1 MKTLLQAP
9 FMKEFIRMLDNM
21 YRLGW
26 HERNS
31 GNASYLLY
39 EEDIKP
45 YKHELKLIKTIVLEG
60 KFPILANRYFLVTG
74 TTKYFKNALELPEDT
89 VGIIKINEQGNAY
102 DILWGY
108 SGTGKPT
115 SELPTHLAT
124 HAVKLELNPKH
135 RMVLHAHATHTLAM
149 SFTHDLDEKLFT
161 KTLWKMSTECIVVFP
176 EGVGVLPWMVCGNK
190 EIADE
195 TAIKMHYVNAVIW
208 SLHGMFAAG
217 NTMDETFGLIETIE
231 KSATIYHLTSGLG
244 VKQDITDNQLM
255 KLANAFNVTPR
266 ADILH
271 PTK

>member
-1 MKTLLQAP
+1 MKFLVQAP
-9 FMKEFIRMLDNM
+9 YFVSFIETLDNM

-45 YKHELKLIKTIVLEG
+45 YESEFQSVKTVKLEG
-60 KFPILANRYFLVTG
+60 KFPSLANRYFLVTG
-74 TTKYFKNALELPEDT
+74 TSKYFKNALKRPRDT
-89 VGIIKINEQGNAY
+89 VGVIKINDTGDAY

-108 SGTGKPT
+108 SGTGMPT

-124 HAVKLELNPKH
+124 HAVKLEINPKH

-149 SFTHDLDEKLFT
+149 SFTHDLDEKLFS

-190 EIADE
+190 QIADE
-195 TAIKMHYVNAVIW
+195 TAKKMRYVNAVIW

-217 NTMDETFGLIETIE
+217 NTIDETFGLIETIE
-231 KSATIYHLTSGLG
+231 KAATIYHLTASRG
-244 VKQDITDNQLM
+244 VKQAITDDELQQL
-255 KLANAFNVTPR
+255 ADAFNVTPR
-266 ADILH
+266 AHILA
-271 PTK
+271 PGK